1 MTKKER
7 KERKKRLKSL
17 ILLLF
22 LTIVLLTTSTY
33 AWFTANRSVSIDPID
48 VYIAA
53 SSGLLISTDAAD
65 WKTII
70 SNEDITS
77 PGGWTTHKNM
87 LPYNLVPVSTAGN
100 VTGGYMDFFKGTVE
114 AAASNGNAMSLTA
127 VATPAEKSY
136 VYTLNGTTRTY
147 PTLAEGEEAPN
158 FIAFDIFLRNDD
170 TVNADVYLT
179 NGSGVL
185 STENQDD
192 KGLQNAARY
201 AFVQEGNGNASTP
214 AATARSWTGGTS
226 SIIVE
231 PNFDMH
237 TATGVLAA
245 QNSYSQTTVAA
256 TADTPALPYYG
267 VQAAISSPIV
277 LVNTNAGGSPSGD
290 YFKVPTN
297 LIRTNKAYSEGTT
310 SKKSYTGETTSAN
323 LDTNLHKMF
332 TLSPGVTKF
341 RVYMWVEGQDVD
353 CENSASG
360 AFLTFKLGFK
370 LDNE

>member
-1 MTKKER
+1 MTKKKR
-7 KERKKRLKSL
+7 NERKKKLKSL

-33 AWFTANRSVSIDPID
+33 AWFTSNRSVTIDPID

-65 WKTII
+65 WKTVI
-70 SNEDITS
+70 SNEDITN
-77 PGGWTTHKNM
+77 PGGYTNHKNM
-87 LPYNLVPVSTAGN
+87 LPWDLTPVSTAGN

-114 AAASNGNAMSLTA
+114 ANVNDGNAMSLTA
-127 VATPAEKSY
+127 EATPAEKSY

-147 PTLAEGEEAPN
+147 PTLADGEKAPM
-158 FIAFDIFLRNDD
+158 FVAFDIFLRNDD
-170 TVNADVYLT
+170 TNNAVVYLT

-185 STENQDD
+185 SSANKDD

-201 AFVQEGNGNASTP
+201 AFVQEGSGNSSTT
-214 AATARSWTGGTS
+214 AATARTWTGGSS

-231 PNFDMH
+231 PNYDMH
-237 TATGVLAA
+237 TATGANAA
-245 QNSYSQTTVAA
+245 LNTYNQTTVAN
-256 TADTPALPYYG
+256 TADTAALDYYG
-267 VQAAISSPIV
+267 VQAEITSPIR
-277 LVNTNAGGSPSGD
+277 LLNTNAGASTAPSST

-297 LIRTNKAYSEGTT
+297 LIRTNKAYSDGT
-310 SKKSYTGETTSAN
+310 SSRKSYTNGTQDTT
-323 LDTNLHKMF
+323 LHQMF
-332 TLSPGVTKF
+332 TLVPGITKF

-360 AFLTFKLGFK
+360 AYLTFKLGFK
-370 LDNE
+370 LDNEG